1 MERQMCKLGRTIGTL
16 GLVVAFA
23 CALNVSTALADTY
36 EVAICHDPASGLTVP
51 TDGVSFPTAGSYAL
65 AGVYEDC
72 GKTGYLY
79 ADLDGVAP
87 HSPADFASWVFQAP
101 PGTTI
106 AAVQAYRAFTAG
118 PFAPFQAPIDVF
130 DAVSPSGA
138 LSVLDDCTQA
148 WGCSSAGT
156 GPLSEFASANLL
168 DISGLTDVSAIEGAA
183 NCGGGESCAA
193 GGGAVC
199 PELGGDPCIAANH
212 LYAMVVSLEDDTAPT
227 ASNVS
232 GSLIVPGVLSGVV
245 RVSFDA
251 TDTGSGLYSAALTV
265 DGVAVSSAPI
275 DPNGGRC
282 SAIDGP
288 GSSGL
293 QTGVLRFEW
302 AVPCALA
309 GSGGLDLD
317 TSTLHD
323 GVHSVA
329 VTVTDAAGNSSTV
342 WSGTI
347 HTDNAP
353 QGGLPQIFG
362 DAQQGQSLV
371 AGTGNWSPAPTA
383 FAYQWERCD
392 ASGAN
397 CAAIAGAT
405 APAYT
410 VTAADDYR
418 DVAVSVTASDAAGST
433 TALSPPSGVVLD
445 ADGYANAPAAP
456 APSSGSLPTISG
468 TTREGSVLS
477 AQPGEWSG
485 GPLTFAYQWQRCD
498 QYGLGCDV
506 IAGAL
511 AATYTLVSADDGS
524 RVRVLV
530 SASGPGGTDQAASEP
545 SALIAAAGDA
555 AAAPSS
561 TSAPAAASATQR
573 VANGS
578 GACAG
583 ARLRATVDGRSSVT
597 VALGRR
603 VTLRGSLRCAGAP
616 VAGARVELAI
626 AAAAGSTPTR
636 PVQVRTSAN
645 GSFSYVLGPGP
656 SRRITASYREFA
668 QDATPTASVSASV
681 LVTPSISLTITPT
694 ATTNGHTITFSG
706 RVSGGDEPRGG
717 LPLALE
723 YLEGNRWMIY
733 TLVQAS
739 PGDGR
744 FLYRYT
750 FRRTTQSITYTFRMA
765 IPASGIPGYPYQ
777 PAASPP
783 RSVHVDP

>member
-1 MERQMCKLGRTIGTL
+1 
-16 GLVVAFA
+16 
-23 CALNVSTALADTY
+23 
-36 EVAICHDPASGLTVP
+36 
-51 TDGVSFPTAGSYAL
+51 
-65 AGVYEDC
+65 
-72 GKTGYLY
+72 
-79 ADLDGVAP
+79 
-87 HSPADFASWVFQAP
+87 
-101 PGTTI
+101 
-106 AAVQAYRAFTAG
+106 
-118 PFAPFQAPIDVF
+118 
-130 DAVSPSGA
+130 
-138 LSVLDDCTQA
+138 
-148 WGCSSAGT
+148 
-156 GPLSEFASANLL
+156 
-168 DISGLTDVSAIEGAA
+168 
-183 NCGGGESCAA
+183 
-193 GGGAVC
+193 
-199 PELGGDPCIAANH
+199 
-212 LYAMVVSLEDDTAPT
+212 
-227 ASNVS
+227 
-232 GSLIVPGVLSGVV
+232 
-245 RVSFDA
+245 
-251 TDTGSGLYSAALTV
+251 
-265 DGVAVSSAPI
+265 
-275 DPNGGRC
+275 
-282 SAIDGP
+282 
-288 GSSGL
+288 
-293 QTGVLRFEW
+293 
-302 AVPCALA
+302 
-309 GSGGLDLD
+309 
-317 TSTLHD
+317 
-323 GVHSVA
+323 
-329 VTVTDAAGNSSTV
+329 
-342 WSGTI
+342 
-347 HTDNAP
+347 
-353 QGGLPQIFG
+353 
-362 DAQQGQSLV
+362 
-371 AGTGNWSPAPTA
+371 
-383 FAYQWERCD
+383 
-392 ASGAN
+392 
-397 CAAIAGAT
+397 
-405 APAYT
+405 
-410 VTAADDYR
+410 
-418 DVAVSVTASDAAGST
+418 
-433 TALSPPSGVVLD
+433 
-445 ADGYANAPAAP
+445 
-456 APSSGSLPTISG
+456 
-468 TTREGSVLS
+468 
-477 AQPGEWSG
+477 
-485 GPLTFAYQWQRCD
+485 
-498 QYGLGCDV
+498 
-506 IAGAL
+506 
-511 AATYTLVSADDGS
+511 VSADDGS

-656 SRRITASYREFA
+656 SRRITASDREFA